1 MSGLMKN
8 NDVLP
13 EGWGWTMLDKAC
25 LIIQG
30 QSPESITYNDEGKG
44 VPFFQGKAE
53 FGELYPS
60 PVKWCT
66 SPKKKALKGDILIS
80 VRAPVGPTNIAP
92 FECCIGRG
100 LAALRSRDGID
111 SKYILYN
118 LRSQINEI
126 ANMGTGSTFTAIN
139 GSQLKG
145 IEIPLAPLDQ
155 QKLIVSEIEKQF
167 SRLDEAVAAL
177 KRVRASLKR
186 YKASVLKAAVEGKLT
201 EEWRK
206 QNPNVEPAGK
216 LLKRILAERKK
227 KWEEKNPGKKY
238 KVPAVPDTSNLPK
251 LPEGWVWAT
260 VEQVSFI
267 SSGQTPKGIDTVS
280 AKGNIPWFRVGDM
293 NTFGNEKFMLHG
305 EIFLSEELAGKLGIH
320 IQPAGTIIFPKR
332 GGAIATNK
340 KRILSKQSSYDLNT
354 MGIFPLGVSS
364 DYFWNWF
371 LSINLGSLGD
381 GSNVPQINNKDIEPL
396 LVPLPSLLEQIQ
408 IALELGSRI
417 SIIEGIR
424 VAVETNL
431 KRADRLRQT
440 ILKKAFSGRLV
451 TCDSNAYEREA
462 I

>member
-1 MSGLMKN
+1 MKSDTLPIPRTN
-8 NDVLP
+8 AEKNLP
-13 EGWGWTMLDKAC
+13 ERWGWTTLDTAC

-30 QSPESITYNDEGKG
+30 QSPESTTYNNEGKG
-44 VPFFQGKAE
+44 MPFFQGKAE

-92 FECCIGRG
+92 FECCVGRG
-100 LAALRSRDGID
+100 LAALRSRDGIN

-139 GSQLKG
+139 GAQLKG

-186 YKASVLKAAVEGKLT
+186 YKASVLKAAVEGRLT

-206 QNPNVEPAGK
+206 ENPNIEPAEK
-216 LLKRILAERKK
+216 LLKRILTERKK
-227 KWEEKNPGKKY
+227 KWEETNPKKKY
-238 KVPAVPDTSNLPK
+238 KEPSTPDTSNLPD

-260 VEQVSFI
+260 VEQLCFI
-267 SSGQTPKGIDTVS
+267 SSGQTPKGIDNVS
-280 AKGNIPWFRVGDM
+280 EKGNIPWFRVGDM
-293 NTFGNEKFMLHG
+293 NTSGNEKIMQYA
-305 EIFLSEELAGKLGIH
+305 EIYLTKEMVNKLRLH
-320 IQPAGTIIFPKR
+320 IQPEGTIIFPKR

-340 KRILSKQSSYDLNT
+340 KRILSKPSTYDLNT
-354 MGIFPLGVSS
+354 MGLLPIVTQFE
-364 DYFWNWF
+364 YFWNWF
-371 LSINLGSLGD
+371 LSIDLGRLGD

-396 LVPLPSLLEQIQ
+396 IVPLPPFAEQEKIVSELERRLSVIN
-408 IALELGSRI
+408 
-417 SIIEGIR
+417 EGDKAIDI
-424 VAVETNL
+424 NL
-431 KRADRLRQT
+431 KRAERLRQA
-440 ILKKAFSGRLV
+440 ILKKAFLGKL
-451 TCDSNAYEREA
+451 